1 MVLVYEHALELT
13 AGWMRQHSGYVFAV
27 QVSGPES
34 LALDPTQM
42 PDGKWQLSC
51 ISSIGNVETESP

>member
-1 MVLVYEHALELT
+1 MVLVHEHALELT
-13 AGWMRQHSGYVFAV
+13 GGLVRYHIGYEFAV
-27 QVSGPES
+27 PVSGPES

-51 ISSIGNVETESP
+51 ISSLGNVEIESP